1 MTNDVWRS
9 FLIDAIKDSNSGI
22 PIQIFDNG
30 VFQSIVVPNNVT
42 PTSSGHLNELC
53 GHLTGTELSAIIDDY
68 IELPHSGLEENKS
81 LKEKRDDQKEE
92 LLKFVNKRPRN
103 RK

>member
-1 MTNDVWRS
+1 MKTNDVWRS
-9 FLIDAIKDSNSGI
+9 FLIDAIKDSNGGI

-30 VFQSIVVPNNVT
+30 VFQTIVT
-42 PTSSGHLNELC
+42 PTTNATEAIHG
-53 GHLTGTELSAIIDDY
+53 LTGTGLLCV
-68 IELPHSGLEENKS
+68 IENYVEVPHSYTEEDKS

-92 LLKFVNKRPRN
+92 LLKFVNKRPRR